1 MRLKNLR
8 LHGSCMQPLDRLVTY
23 FLNHFLLRIDIPPD
37 RIIIVSLEILHNGG
51 LKWLRLKVVSQSML
65 Q

>member
-1 MRLKNLR
+1 MKGLSKV
-8 LHGSCMQPLDRLVTY
+8 LVTY
-23 FLNHFLLRIDIPPD
+23 FINHFLLYIDIPPD
-37 RIIIVSLEILHNGG
+37 RIIIVSLEIVHNGG